1 MVGYLRC
8 FCSLYAAVL
17 VACIPQIVTAK
28 QDKQPALRRVDVMV
42 DNSDEYADTVVS
54 LQAPKKAVGLGYH
67 DHAKIKS
74 ILSTSKEMISTAKAL
89 IEDVRTLKEGT
100 KMMEDANAL
109 FKEVKAHI
117 AKRKLASEAGS
128 IRRKY
133 SAHDIQQ
140 AEEDEERALDVARSV
155 FEVAITF
162 PECVEMF
169 LQDCLSTINSQ
180 VQSLGLATIETVVHE
195 KRNLSQPGYNKVV
208 IITDLSAQRV
218 LGQAGDGIVTYPFL
232 WDDAVSGL
240 KSLGVDG
247 KWNCVDLTPEDCCRD
262 IKESAPTIDTRGNY
276 VECNIYVPWGG
287 KNKPKRND
295 RVFINLSPDGR
306 VHEAPI
312 IE

>member
-17 VACIPQIVTAK
+17 VACIPQIVTAQ
-28 QDKQPALRRVDVMV
+28 QDEQPAARRVDVMV
-42 DNSDEYADTVVS
+42 DKSDEYADTVYS
-54 LQAPKKAVGLGYH
+54 LQAPKKALGFGYH
-67 DHAKIKS
+67 DHAKMIS
-74 ILSTSKEMISTAKAL
+74 LLSTSKEMVSTAKAL

-100 KMMEDANAL
+100 QMMEDANAL
-109 FKEVKAHI
+109 FKEVTAHI
-117 AKRKLASEAGS
+117 AKRKLESEAGS

-140 AEEDEERALDVARSV
+140 AKEDEERGLDVARSV
-155 FEVAITF
+155 FETAVTF
-162 PECVEMF
+162 PECVDQF
-169 LQDCLSTINSQ
+169 LQDCLNMINGQ

-208 IITDLSAQRV
+208 IVTNKKADRV
-218 LGQAGDGIVTYPFL
+218 EGQAKDGIVTYPFL
-232 WDDAVSGL
+232 WDDALTGL

-247 KWNCVDLTPEDCCRD
+247 KWNCESITPEECCQD
-262 IKESAPTIDTRGNY
+262 IKESAPTVDKRGNY
-276 VECNIYVPWGG
+276 VECHIFVPWGG

-295 RVFINLSPDGR
+295 RVFIKLSPDGR
-306 VHEAPI
+306 VHEAPV